1 MTALLKTEQPQQA
14 ERQPARHPHCIICNT
29 PMRLARI
36 EPSADEEYEWRTFEC
51 PNCSNAVAAK
61 IKSK

>member
-1 MTALLKTEQPQQA
+1 MSARLKTEEPHQP
-14 ERQPARHPHCIICNT
+14 ERQPAKSPLCILCNT

-36 EPSADEEYEWRTFEC
+36 EPSVDDEYDWRTFEC

-61 IKSK
+61 IKYK

>member
-1 MTALLKTEQPQQA
+1 MSARLKAKQPHA
-14 ERQPARHPHCIICNT
+14 SERHPARRPHCIICNT

-36 EPSADEEYEWRTFEC
+36 EPSADEDYDWRTFEC

-61 IKSK
+61 IKYK